1 MQLSFGKSVVDG
13 LESHNET
20 KVKETRQIMRAWKM
34 VSELN
39 LKGRNGKSVVFSLL
53 RLREL

>member
-1 MQLSFGKSVVDG
+1 MKLSFGKSVVDG